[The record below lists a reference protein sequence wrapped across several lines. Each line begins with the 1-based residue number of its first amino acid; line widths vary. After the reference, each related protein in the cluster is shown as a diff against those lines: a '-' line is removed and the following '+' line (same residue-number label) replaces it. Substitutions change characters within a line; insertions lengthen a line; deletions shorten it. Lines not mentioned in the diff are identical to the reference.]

1 MIFRVPMKLNMT
13 YYGND
18 IKINNYDKIIENLFI
33 GNKESVKEF
42 HRFDLLVNCTRE
54 INYSMPCIK
63 IPVDD
68 SPSEYLK
75 MLTFIYDTGV
85 LEKMH
90 SLISQNKPVLV
101 HCYAGMQRSC
111 AVVACYLV
119 KYHGMT
125 PENAIL
131 FIRQRRPVAFY
142 YQVNFLR
149 TIMAVYD
156 STLEKDPPKL

>member
-1 MIFRVPMKLNMT
+1 MKLNMT

-33 GNKESVKEF
+33 GNRESVKEF
-42 HRFDLLVNCTRE
+42 QRFDLLVNCTRE

-63 IPVDD
+63 
-68 SPSEYLK
+68 
-75 MLTFIYDTGV
+75 MLTFICETGV
-85 LEKMH
+85 LEKIH
-90 SLISQNKPVLV
+90 SLITQNKPVLV

-131 FIRQRRPVAFY
+131 LIRQRRPVAFY

-156 STLEKDPPKL
+156 STMAKDPLKL